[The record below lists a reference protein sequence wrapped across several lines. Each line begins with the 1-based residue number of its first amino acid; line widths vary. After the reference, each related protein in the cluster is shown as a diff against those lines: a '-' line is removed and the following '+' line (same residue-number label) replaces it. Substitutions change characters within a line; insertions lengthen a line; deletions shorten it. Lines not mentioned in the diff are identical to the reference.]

1 MVVALPVAASVVE
14 VAAVV
19 VDLTIESPTMVEVAL
34 FANMPPVKVESPDT
48 EIELKVPVMFAALV

>member
-34 FANMPPVKVESPDT
+34 FANMPPVNVESPDT
-48 EIELKVPVMFAALV
+48 EIALKVPVMFAALV